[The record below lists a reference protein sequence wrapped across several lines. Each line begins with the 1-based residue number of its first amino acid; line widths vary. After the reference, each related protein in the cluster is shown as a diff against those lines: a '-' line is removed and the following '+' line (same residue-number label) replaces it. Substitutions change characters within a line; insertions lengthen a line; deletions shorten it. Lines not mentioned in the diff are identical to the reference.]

1 MSEELV
7 PLDEHNRRL
16 LGNVHPPG
24 WVNPEPQGR
33 YNLVVVGAGTAGLVA
48 AAGAAGL
55 GARVALVERDLMG
68 GDCLNVGCVPS
79 KALIRSARV
88 AASVREA
95 AGFGVCVPEGTR
107 VDFPKVMERLRR
119 LRADISPHD
128 SAQRFRELGVDVFLG
143 AGRFSGR
150 DSVDVAGQRLRF
162 ARAVIATGAR
172 AFAPPI
178 PGLDETGY
186 LTNKTLFSLTQL
198 PERLAV
204 IGAGPIGCEMAQSF
218 ARFGSRV
225 VLIETVCQV
234 LPREDAEAA
243 AFVDKAMRRD
253 GVEVRCGVTV
263 RVARRGAG
271 SSKVLV
277 LEHDGRTEEVTAD
290 EILVAVGRA
299 PNVEG
304 LDLEAA
310 GVTYARHGVQ
320 VDDHLRTSN
329 PRVFAVGDIASPF
342 KFTHAADA
350 LARIAIRNAFFFGR
364 ERASAL
370 TIPWCTYTNPELAH
384 VGLSELDARERNVA
398 IDTLRVPLDE
408 VDRARLDGDE
418 GLLKVHVR
426 KGTDKLV
433 GATLVAPDAGNI
445 ISELTLAIGAGLGL
459 STLAA
464 AIHPYPTQSE
474 VVKRAADAYN
484 RTRLTPRVRGLFT
497 RMLAWRR

>member
-1 MSEELV
+1 MNEELV

-16 LGNVHPPG
+16 LANVHPSD
-24 WVNPEPQGR
+24 WVNPEPKGR
-33 YNLVVVGAGTAGLVA
+33 YNLVVLGAGTAGLVT

-55 GARVALVERDLMG
+55 GARVALVERHLMG

-79 KALIRSARV
+79 KALIRSARA
-88 AASVREA
+88 AASVKDA
-95 AGFGVCVPEGTR
+95 PAFGVCVPEGTR
-107 VDFPKVMERLRR
+107 VSFPSVMERLRR

-128 SAQRFRELGVDVFLG
+128 SARRFRELGVDVFLG
-143 AGRFSGR
+143 SGRFSGH
-150 DSVDVAGQRLRF
+150 DSVEVAGQRLRF

-172 AFAPPI
+172 ASAPPI
-178 PGLDETGY
+178 PGLEDTGY
-186 LTNKTLFSLTQL
+186 LTNETLFSLTEL

-225 VLIETVCQV
+225 TLIETVCQV
-234 LPREDAEAA
+234 LPRDDAEAA

-253 GVEVRCGVTV
+253 GVEVRCGATV
-263 RVARRGAG
+263 RAARQGADG
-271 SSKVLV
+271 SKVLV
-277 LEHDGRTEEVTAD
+277 VQRDGRDEEVTTDA
-290 EILVAVGRA
+290 ILVAVGRA

-310 GVTYARHGVQ
+310 GVAFRRHGVE
-320 VDDHLRTSN
+320 VDDHLRTTNS
-329 PRVFAVGDIASPF
+329 RVFAVGDISSPF

-350 LARIAIRNAFFFGR
+350 LARIAIRNALFFGR
-364 ERASAL
+364 ARASAL
-370 TIPWCTYTNPELAH
+370 TIPWCTYTSPELGH
-384 VGLSELDARERNVA
+384 VGLSEHDARERNVA
-398 IDTLRVPLDE
+398 IETFRVPLE
-408 VDRARLDGDE
+408 QVDRARLDGDE

-426 KGTDKLV
+426 KGTDKVV

-459 STLAA
+459 ATLAA
-464 AIHPYPTQSE
+464 SIHPYPTQSE

-484 RTRLTPRVRGLFT
+484 RTRLTPRVRGLFQ